1 MARKAGPARSD
12 REALDLERFEPF
24 MINSLTRR
32 FNGQLEKAFRRKR
45 LTIHDWRLLATLA
58 NTQLNRP
65 AEIADYIATDPSTLS
80 RMIDRFVLAGVMVRR
95 KPAGEARI
103 TELALTS
110 LGHSLYVAAL
120 DVITAE
126 RDRMVGAFTAS
137 EKQQFL
143 RLLVKLVDSYEPAA
157 TLPHGRTSAA

>member
-1 MARKAGPARSD
+1 MARKPAPARAGS
-12 REALDLERFEPF
+12 EALDLERFEPF

-32 FNGQLEKAFRRKR
+32 FNGRLEKAFRRKR

-65 AEIADYIATDPSTLS
+65 ADIADYIATDPSTLS
-80 RMIDRFVLAGVMVRR
+80 RMIDRFVRSGVMVRH

-103 TELALTS
+103 TELALTK
-110 LGHSLYVAAL
+110 LGQSLYEAAL
-120 DVITAE
+120 EVITAE
-126 RDRMVGAFTAS
+126 RDRMVGAFTAT

>member
-1 MARKAGPARSD
+1 MPRKPAPARAGS
-12 REALDLERFEPF
+12 EALDLERFEPF

-32 FNGQLEKAFRRKR
+32 FNGRLEKAFRSKR

-65 AEIADYIATDPSTLS
+65 ADIADYIATDPSTLS
-80 RMIDRFVLAGVMVRR
+80 RMIDRFVRSGVMVRH

-103 TELALTS
+103 TELALTK
-110 LGHSLYVAAL
+110 LGQSLYEAAL
-120 DVITAE
+120 QVITAE
-126 RDRMVGAFTAS
+126 RDQMVGAFTAS

-143 RLLVKLVDSYEPAA
+143 RLLTKLVDSYEPAA
-157 TLPHGRTSAA
+157 TLPQGRTSAA